1 MELNNENYY
10 SQEANKLYFSVS
22 QYHNFIGV
30 PAFDGCEA
38 KAMAILNGEWEEEPS
53 VAMLVGSYVDA
64 FFEGSLDEFKKQR
77 PEIFTLKGEL
87 KAQFKQAEDIIEFA
101 KEDELFMSYVVGEG
115 QPQVIVTGNIGGS
128 LWKGKIDRLHKGLA
142 IVDLKVVAS
151 IRDRIWCN
159 FEKQKLNFIEAY
171 GYIDQ
176 GAVYRELYRQMSG
189 ETLPFFIAAI
199 TKEKVP
205 DHEIIQIPDVVLNS
219 ALERITEQTQRIVN
233 AKTGKMPLLWCGK
246 CDYCRSKKRLT
257 EPILISDLDVYN

>member
-1 MELNNENYY
+1 
-10 SQEANKLYFSVS
+10 
-22 QYHNFIGV
+22 
-30 PAFDGCEA
+30 
-38 KAMAILNGEWEEEPS
+38 MAILNGEWEEDPT
-53 VAMLVGSYVDA
+53 VPMLVGSYVDSY
-64 FFEGSLDEFKKQR
+64 FEESLDKFKKQR

-87 KAQFKQAEDIIEFA
+87 KAPFKQAEDIIEFA
-101 KEDELFMSYVVGEG
+101 KKDELFMSYVVGEG

-151 IRDRIWCN
+151 IRDRIWCD

-205 DHEIIQIPDVVLNS
+205 DHEIIQIPDTKLNS
-219 ALERITEQTQRIVN
+219 ALERITEQTQRVVN

-246 CDYCRSKKRLT
+246 CDYCRSVKRLT